1 MVEVLLACDPGLVIG
16 ELFGLFLTGLRGG
29 LLGLATVLL
38 GLRPGFDGEDG
49 LESLLGDLGKV
60 GDRLVGLPGLLDLGE
75 GLRDVPSGTSKEFPD
90 FGRSFGAALAFRAGG
105 TLATALALPR
115 GVNELERGEAL
126 GVVDRELDVER
137 LGTT

>member
-1 MVEVLLACDPGLVIG
+1 MKLLLACDPGLVMG
-16 ELFGLFLTGLRGG
+16 ELFGLFLTGLLGG
-29 LLGLATVLL
+29 LLGLAAVLL

-75 GLRDVPSGTSKEFPD
+75 GLRDVASGTSKEFPD

-105 TLATALALPR
+105 TLATALPR